1 MNTNPFY
8 LRVFDALYFRLTRGT
23 KFFPK
28 FLAYKGIKLGQR
40 IWWGDFKTISIDFSR
55 PSLVEIGSDVR
66 VNTGFTLMT
75 HDASNMILRKL
86 FNDFVCSSGKVKL
99 VITFI
104 LADGVLS
111 LKGLK

>member
-40 IWWGDFKTISIDFSR
+40 IWCKGGETMRVK
-55 PSLVEIGSDVR
+55 VR
-66 VNTGFTLMT
+66 SV
-75 HDASNMILRKL
+75 
-86 FNDFVCSSGKVKL
+86 
-99 VITFI
+99 
-104 LADGVLS
+104 
-111 LKGLK
+111 